1 MKTPGEASR
10 TGRAAP
16 RATCKQYKK
25 TKGSPLAPKDYLS
38 LYCEVQTTNLR
49 AKIGNF
55 CLTTKGYAEKEIA
68 EHVGVH
74 VTTIYREIN
83 RNSTPSGKYIYHKSP
98 RDCIGTPQTHDN

>member
-74 VTTIYREIN
+74 VITIYREIN